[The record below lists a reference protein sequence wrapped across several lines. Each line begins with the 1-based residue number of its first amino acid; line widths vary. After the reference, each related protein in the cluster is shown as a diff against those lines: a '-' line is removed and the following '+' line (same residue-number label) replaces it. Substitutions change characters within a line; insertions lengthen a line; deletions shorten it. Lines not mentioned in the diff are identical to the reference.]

1 MSFGLADNRSPVD
14 ADSSVIAD
22 ASLPAIIWYETA
34 FLSGMAAMTL
44 GFSLRTEGR
53 RNMPASGPVLVVANH
68 QSFLD
73 PLLVGLAV
81 HRHLCYLARKTL
93 FRKPAFARLIRSF
106 NAVPIDQEGVGKEG
120 MKTILRQLRLGQAVL
135 IFPEGERTENGVMNE
150 LRPGVQLLI
159 RRAQV
164 PLLPVGIA
172 GAFDAWPR
180 SRPYPIPAPLFLPA
194 GKNTIAVSVGK
205 PLDSS
210 GYLTLPRDRALKELF
225 DEIQKVQT
233 RAERLRRR

>member
-1 MSFGLADNRSPVD
+1 MDFVPKENSAPAASDRDVV
-14 ADSSVIAD
+14 ADSSLGAY
-22 ASLPAIIWYETA
+22 LWYEGA
-34 FLSGMAAMTL
+34 FFSGMAAMTL

-53 RNMPASGPVLVVANH
+53 GNMPARGPVLVIANH
-68 QSFLD
+68 QSYLD

-81 HRHLCYLARKTL
+81 HRHLCYLARKSL
-93 FRKPAFARLIRSF
+93 FKKPEFARLIRSF

-120 MKTILRQLRLGQAVL
+120 LKTILHQLRLDQAVL
-135 IFPEGERTENGVMNE
+135 IFPEGERTETGMMNE
-150 LRPGVQLLI
+150 LRPGVHLLI
-159 RRAQV
+159 RRSEV

-180 SRPYPIPAPLFLPA
+180 TRRYPLPAPLFLPA

-205 PLDSS
+205 PLDGRKYSDM
-210 GYLTLPRDRALKELF
+210 PRDQALKELF

>member
-1 MSFGLADNRSPVD
+1 MSFGLADNRSPVN
-14 ADSSVIAD
+14 AESVLIAD
-22 ASLPAIIWYETA
+22 ASLPAKIWYESA

-53 RNMPASGPVLVVANH
+53 RNMPAGGPVLVVANH
-68 QSFLD
+68 QSYLD

-120 MKTILRQLRLGQAVL
+120 IKTILHQLQLKQAVL
-135 IFPEGERTENGVMNE
+135 IFPEGERTDTGAMNE
-150 LRPGVQLLI
+150 MRPGVHLLI
-159 RRAQV
+159 RRAAAPV
-164 PLLPVGIA
+164 LPVGIA

-180 SRPYPIPAPLFLPA
+180 SRRYPIPGPLFLPPS
-194 GKNTIAVSVGK
+194 KNTIAVSVGK

-210 GYLTLPRDRALKELF
+210 RFASMPRDQALKDLF
-225 DEIQKVQT
+225 EEIQKVQR
-233 RAERLRRR
+233 RAEGLRRK

>member
-1 MSFGLADNRSPVD
+1 MNLMPIKIPALVD
-14 ADSSVIAD
+14 PKAGQIADST
-22 ASLPAIIWYETA
+22 LPAYLWYEAA

-53 RNMPASGPVLVVANH
+53 KNMPAGGPVLVVANH

-93 FRKPAFARLIRSF
+93 FHNPAFAWIIRSF

-120 MKTILRQLRLGQAVL
+120 LKTILDQLKLRQAVL
-135 IFPEGERTENGVMNE
+135 MFPEGERTETGTMNPM
-150 LRPGVQLLI
+150 RPGVHLLI
-159 RRAQV
+159 RRAEAPV
-164 PLLPVGIA
+164 LPVGIA

-180 SRPYPIPAPLFLPA
+180 SRPYPTPAPLFLPA
-194 GKNTIAVSVGK
+194 GRSTIAVSVGK
-205 PLDSS
+205 PLDRQRFLS
-210 GYLTLPRDRALKELF
+210 LPRQQALQQLF
-225 DEIQKVQT
+225 DEIQKVQR
-233 RAERLRRR
+233 RAERLRRK